1 VRCRRTGIGFPKT
14 RQAAKVNLRRVPF
27 EEPGYVRRL
36 RAVRHA
42 AIATQARRIVHPM
55 SDGASANVMRVGEVS
70 PRATCRRKFRDY
82 NKFICINR
90 SSPAWGPCVRLPR
103 GWESKRGA
111 SHHVGVEL
119 LLRHRSNA
127 NRQRAKISSVRID
140 RCSNQ
145 KIISMRKNI
154 DVNAS
159 ETECIAG
166 DD

>member
-14 RQAAKVNLRRVPF
+14 RQAAKVNLRRVPA

-103 GWESKRGA
+103 GRESKRGA

-119 LLRHRSNA
+119 LLRHPVECEPSARQDIVSSNRPLLQPENYFYA
-127 NRQRAKISSVRID
+127 
-140 RCSNQ
+140 Q
-145 KIISMRKNI
+145 KHRR
-154 DVNAS
+154 
-159 ETECIAG
+159 ECFRNG
-166 DD
+166 VHRRG